1 MDSANLPLMTVS
13 DLAPLLARRDL
24 SPVEVVEA
32 QLSRIERLN
41 PQLNAYLTILAD
53 SARDAARQAEQAII
67 DGNYLGPW
75 HGIPIAVKDLLDS
88 RGIRTTYGST
98 LFTDHIP
105 DRDAT
110 SLARLTQAGAILL
123 GKLNLH
129 EFATGGDPYNPHF
142 GLARNPWNAQ
152 EPYSSGG
159 SSGGSAVA
167 TSAGLAMA
175 TLGTDTGGSVRIP
188 ASLCGIVG
196 LKPTYGRVS
205 RAGVWPVSWSMDSV
219 GPMTRSVSD
228 CALMLQA
235 IAGYDPAD
243 PSTSRE
249 PVPDFGE
256 ALQRDV
262 RGLRAGVV
270 QFPSIEAYDTE
281 CEQATQRAY
290 TGLEALGLTCVDVSI
305 PLLAHSS
312 AIYTAIVSPDAYSV
326 HAELLKTHGDAY
338 GPSPRQRYTMGAL
351 IPAHVYLKAQRLRT
365 VLTQQMTDVLR
376 DVDILVTPGTPFP
389 AFSVAEDA
397 EETVT
402 MGGQTVS
409 KSLVSSAFTHPFNL
423 SGMPALVLPS
433 GFSERDLPLSLQIAG
448 RPFSEDTLFA
458 VGHAYEQ
465 HAGWFRR
472 QPPLD
477 ESISQHI

>member
-32 QLSRIERLN
+32 HLSRIERLN

-88 RGIRTTYGST
+88 RRIRTTYGST

-152 EPYSSGG
+152 QPYSSGG

-219 GPMTRSVSD
+219 GPMTRVRI
-228 CALMLQA
+228 AL
-235 IAGYDPAD
+235 
-243 PSTSRE
+243 
-249 PVPDFGE
+249 
-256 ALQRDV
+256 
-262 RGLRAGVV
+262 
-270 QFPSIEAYDTE
+270 
-281 CEQATQRAY
+281 
-290 TGLEALGLTCVDVSI
+290 
-305 PLLAHSS
+305 
-312 AIYTAIVSPDAYSV
+312 
-326 HAELLKTHGDAY
+326 
-338 GPSPRQRYTMGAL
+338 
-351 IPAHVYLKAQRLRT
+351 
-365 VLTQQMTDVLR
+365 
-376 DVDILVTPGTPFP
+376 
-389 AFSVAEDA
+389 
-397 EETVT
+397 
-402 MGGQTVS
+402 
-409 KSLVSSAFTHPFNL
+409 
-423 SGMPALVLPS
+423 
-433 GFSERDLPLSLQIAG
+433 
-448 RPFSEDTLFA
+448 
-458 VGHAYEQ
+458 
-465 HAGWFRR
+465 
-472 QPPLD
+472 
-477 ESISQHI
+477 